1 MIFIKNGTINTI
13 TNGIIKGDILIE
25 NKKIKAIGENLEVPK
40 DVKIIDAEGKLVF
53 PGFIDAHTHLG
64 LWEDGMGF
72 EGADGNEETDPIT
85 PHLNPIDGINPM
97 DNTFKEAREGGIT
110 SVCTTPGSANVMG
123 GECIAIKTYGKRI
136 DKMVIKN
143 PVASKIAF
151 GENPKSCYGRDEK
164 MPQTRMAIAA
174 LLREQLKKAEEYL
187 EQIELYMEHE
197 DHDKP
202 EYDMKME
209 CLIPVLRREIPFLLR
224 EQLKK
229 AEEYLE
235 QIELYMEHED
245 HDKPEYDM
253 KMECLIPVLRREI
266 PFKVHAHRA
275 DDMFTAIRIAKEFD
289 IKLTLDHCT
298 EGHLIAD
305 ELAEEGYPVI
315 VGPSLSERS
324 KIELRNLTFETPGIL
339 SNEGL
344 QVSLTTDHPVI
355 PVQYLPVC
363 AGIAIKHGM
372 KKRDALEAITINP
385 AKTLGID
392 ERVGSIE
399 VGKDADIV
407 IWDNDPFELQSNVLV
422 TIIDGKIVYEK

>member
-1 MIFIKNGTINTI
+1 
-13 TNGIIKGDILIE
+13 
-25 NKKIKAIGENLEVPK
+25 
-40 DVKIIDAEGKLVF
+40 
-53 PGFIDAHTHLG
+53 
-64 LWEDGMGF
+64 
-72 EGADGNEETDPIT
+72 
-85 PHLNPIDGINPM
+85 
-97 DNTFKEAREGGIT
+97 
-110 SVCTTPGSANVMG
+110 
-123 GECIAIKTYGKRI
+123 
-136 DKMVIKN
+136 MVIKN

-174 LLREQLKKAEEYL
+174 LLREHLKKAEEYL

-209 CLIPVLRREIPFLLR
+209 SLLPVLRG
-224 EQLKK
+224 
-229 AEEYLE
+229 
-235 QIELYMEHED
+235 
-245 HDKPEYDM
+245 
-253 KMECLIPVLRREI
+253 EI

-372 KKRDALEAITINP
+372 KKGDALEAITINP

-422 TIIDGKIVYEK
+422 TIIDGKVVYER

>member
-209 CLIPVLRREIPFLLR
+209 CLIPVLRREIPF
-224 EQLKK
+224 
-229 AEEYLE
+229 
-235 QIELYMEHED
+235 
-245 HDKPEYDM
+245 
-253 KMECLIPVLRREI
+253 
-266 PFKVHAHRA
+266 KVHAHRA

-372 KKRDALEAITINP
+372 KKGDALEAITINP

-422 TIIDGKIVYEK
+422 RKPIGIETAGSLNILFSDKTGTITKGELEVVEFFDGNLEDFENFKYQ

>member
-13 TNGIIKGDILIE
+13 TNWIIKGDILIE

-174 LLREQLKKAEEYL
+174 LLREHLKKAEEYL

-209 CLIPVLRREIPFLLR
+209 SLLPVLRG
-224 EQLKK
+224 
-229 AEEYLE
+229 
-235 QIELYMEHED
+235 
-245 HDKPEYDM
+245 
-253 KMECLIPVLRREI
+253 EI

-275 DDMFTAIRIAKEFD
+275 DDIFTAIRIAKEFD
-289 IKLTLDHCT
+289 LKLTLDHCT
-298 EGHLIAD
+298 EGHLIVD
-305 ELAEEGYPVI
+305 ELVEEGYPVI

-324 KIELRNLTFETPGIL
+324 KIELRNLTFDTPAIL

-344 QVSLTTDHPVI
+344 QVSLMTDHPVI

-363 AGIAIKHGM
+363 AGIAVKHGM
-372 KKRDALEAITINP
+372 KKEKALEAITINP
-385 AKTLGID
+385 AKILGID
-392 ERVGSIE
+392 EKVGSIE
-399 VGKDADIV
+399 IGKDADIV

-422 TIIDGKIVYEK
+422 TIIDGKVVYEK